1 MQTDPSAHHGPV
13 EPFQHVWHLVN
24 AAAAPPWPTSHP
36 ATRSPTPHSATEPA
50 ADSIRGPAPVVID
63 RSGPRSRIS
72 TSAVTVKVA
81 KRSASGPDTAGAS
94 GPGLAPPPGAARSIL
109 QVRRAAYRPRT
120 AADHQGSLSGRERR
134 LGSGPTRQDLN
145 LRPSLIRTPALA
157 DRHAMAARSK
167 PACSAIASPKGS
179 LTERLGWSTHLPSRW
194 GRPRPSR
201 DGHTSGRSPY
211 HVQIDSYACIPPV
224 GPLPGSGPA
233 GGGVGRSW
241 SDLVD
246 DRWQDLLGRLEAAAN
261 EIEEI
266 ELPMERRSTP

>member
-1 MQTDPSAHHGPV
+1 
-13 EPFQHVWHLVN
+13 
-24 AAAAPPWPTSHP
+24 
-36 ATRSPTPHSATEPA
+36 
-50 ADSIRGPAPVVID
+50 
-63 RSGPRSRIS
+63 
-72 TSAVTVKVA
+72 
-81 KRSASGPDTAGAS
+81 
-94 GPGLAPPPGAARSIL
+94 
-109 QVRRAAYRPRT
+109 
-120 AADHQGSLSGRERR
+120 
-134 LGSGPTRQDLN
+134 
-145 LRPSLIRTPALA
+145 
-157 DRHAMAARSK
+157 MAARSK

-201 DGHTSGRSPY
+201 DGHTSGRSPH
-211 HVQIDSYACIPPV
+211 HVQIDSYACIPPA

-266 ELPMERRSTP
+266 ELPLERRPTP